1 MNFSK
6 LLFFIFLFVFA
17 CMSVTNG
24 SLSGIRETND
34 SLNTNSSLSGVRGKR
49 QWGYGY
55 GNGWGKYL
63 KIFWY
68 YMV

>member
-17 CMSVTNG
+17 CISVTNG
-24 SLSGIRETND
+24 SLDGIRGTND
-34 SLNTNSSLSGVRGKR
+34 SLNTNGSLSGVREKR
-49 QWGYGY
+49 QWGY

-63 KIFWY
+63 KKFWY
-68 YMV
+68 YTV